1 MKLKVQNPHDKF
13 FKETFSNT
21 AVARDFMSNYLPQSI
36 MDIIDLDKLEPQKDS
51 FINKELQEAFSDLLF
66 KTNINNMEG
75 YIYFL
80 FEHKSYVSKNITLQ
94 LLKYMIEI
102 WETKVNKENSNEL
115 PVVIPLVIYH
125 GQDEWNLKSTLGE
138 MIKGYE
144 EIPKDLRKYVPNY
157 EYLLYDLSKYT
168 DEEIKGEA
176 QLRIILSLFR
186 DIFTKDNRKIKNTV
200 IRAIEYLRELEDK
213 QTSIEYFETFMKY
226 ILNVGQKLTKKDI
239 DDIITRIENSY
250 PEGSEVVMTWAE
262 QLREEGKLKGI
273 EEGEVRALSK
283 TAIRLLTKKFG
294 QLPVEVRTKLQSLDI
309 VTLEIIIDEILEY
322 KSLEDTMKYLQ

>member
-1 MKLKVQNPHDKF
+1 
-13 FKETFSNT
+13 
-21 AVARDFMSNYLPQSI
+21 
-36 MDIIDLDKLEPQKDS
+36 
-51 FINKELQEAFSDLLF
+51 
-66 KTNINNMEG
+66 
-75 YIYFL
+75 
-80 FEHKSYVSKNITLQ
+80 
-94 LLKYMIEI
+94 MIEI
-102 WETKVNKENSNEL
+102 WETKANKENSNEL

-144 EIPKDLRKYVPNY
+144 EIPKDLSKYVPNY